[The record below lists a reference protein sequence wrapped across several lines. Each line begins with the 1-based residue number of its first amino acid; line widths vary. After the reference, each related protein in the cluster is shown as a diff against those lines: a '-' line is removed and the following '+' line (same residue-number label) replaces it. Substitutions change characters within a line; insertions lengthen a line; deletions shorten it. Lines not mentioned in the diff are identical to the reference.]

1 MSERWSASEVVA
13 LFERCSNAGRWGAD
27 DELGTLNLITA
38 KHHRQALELARHGE
52 VVALGRPLRTSGT
65 DAPAT
70 LRPTIEILGDDV
82 VSAGEVLTLTP
93 HGFEVT
99 HLDSLGH
106 SFYRGRAYN
115 SRAVSDVIGDEG
127 LHHGAVLAAA
137 AGIVTRGVL
146 LDVAAARGVEHLA
159 AGDGVGA
166 EDLDAAEALTGTT
179 VQAGDAVVI
188 HTGLAR
194 RVAGGIDTPTLR
206 EGLTP
211 DAIPWLHE
219 RDVAIYVGD
228 CIERLPSG
236 YDGIPLPLH
245 QVGMVAMGLWFLD
258 NPDVEA
264 LRDACARHG
273 TSVFALIIA
282 PLAVPGGTASAVNPL
297 ALF

>member
-1 MSERWSASEVVA
+1 MSERWSASDVAA
-13 LFERCSNAGRWGAD
+13 LFERCSNAGRWGPD
-27 DELGTLNLITA
+27 DERGTLNLIA
-38 KHHRQALELARHGE
+38 LEHHRRALGLVRHGE
-52 VVALGRPLRTSGT
+52 VVALGRPLRASGT

-70 LRPTIEILGDDV
+70 LRPTIEVLGGDV

-106 SFYRGRAYN
+106 SFHRGHAYN
-115 SRAVSDVIGDEG
+115 GRAVSDVIGDEG
-127 LHHGAVLAAA
+127 LHHGAILAAA
-137 AGIVTRGVL
+137 KGIVTRGVL

-179 VQAGDAVVI
+179 VQAGDAVVV

-219 RDVAIYVGD
+219 RDVAIYAGD

-264 LRDACARHG
+264 LRDACATHG

>member
-1 MSERWSASEVVA
+1 MSEPWSASEVAA
-13 LFERCSNAGRWGAD
+13 LFERCSNVGRWGVD
-27 DELGTLNLITA
+27 DERGTLNLITSD
-38 KHHRQALELARHGE
+38 RRVRALELARHGE
-52 VVALGRPLRTSGT
+52 VVALGRPLRVCGAG
-65 DAPAT
+65 APAS
-70 LRPTIEILGDDV
+70 LRPTTEVVGDDT
-82 VSAGEVLTLTP
+82 VSAGDILTIMP

-99 HLDSLGH
+99 HLDALGH
-106 SFYRGRAYN
+106 SFYQGRAHN
-115 SRAVSDVIGDEG
+115 GRTVSDVLDREG
-127 LHHGAVLAAA
+127 LIHGSILGAAT
-137 AGIVTRGVL
+137 GIVTRGVL

-166 EDLDAAEALTGTT
+166 DDLDAAEAMTGTT
-179 VQAGDAVVI
+179 VQAGDAVVVR
-188 HTGLAR
+188 TGLAR

-219 RDVAIYVGD
+219 RDVAIYAGD

-245 QVGMVAMGLWFLD
+245 QVGMVGMGLWFLD
-258 NPDVEA
+258 NPDVEV
-264 LRDACARHG
+264 LRDACTRYG
-273 TSVFALIIA
+273 TAVFALVIA